1 MGTHS
6 LPDPPA
12 PAAGPET
19 PATPEGPETPA
30 TPEPPSLPETAA
42 TPAPTATP
50 AAPDATVDRRV
61 TPATQVLR
69 IATTMT
75 GGVSLAIWMGGI
87 VREIDLLCQ
96 ASQWRTQLTFDD
108 DLPVQDESGSPE
120 RSIKVRYLHLL
131 EALDTVVDTDILS
144 GTSAGGIN
152 AALLGY
158 ARATGK
164 DLGGLRD
171 LWLRL
176 GSLGTL
182 LRDPRD
188 PSIPSLM
195 YGDAQLFTG
204 LASALADMPSA
215 VAMPPYGR
223 TSGRL
228 DDPEMKL
235 FITTT
240 LLNGE
245 TSRFTDSYGT
255 LVQDV
260 EHHGMF
266 MFSDTDFVGDGHDEA
281 RAALALAAR
290 STASFPAAFE
300 PSFVPF
306 DEADAI
312 SATKDHPLRPAMRS
326 FTNTTRSHWVA
337 DGGLLANRPI
347 APLLQA
353 ILDRAGADG
362 VVRRVLLYVV
372 PSGGDAPDMLLSQPS
387 DAFATPFGLV
397 DGLLKDLVALSNQS
411 ITGDLRA
418 IQDHNDRISARSDSR
433 LQLAELGARL
443 DPAKPHRLLT
453 TQVLNDFVERQ
464 AAQTSEAVIDAL
476 LRRITTWPAATPS
489 AKGAPAGGAG
499 NNVVPALWAQ
509 ALSSPT
515 GEPDCRQ
522 GAIDGLCADWT
533 TRIPETYQDLAVFGK
548 PAFDGA
554 KAAALALLRN
564 AYDLVDTAEDRVWI
578 AMKRKELQLTLITKP
593 RLNVQPFVDIQC
605 TEDEALR
612 NTPLPEAA
620 HLLAKRYLASR
631 VCDEQNPDPEPILV
645 KAWGA
650 LAAVFDEQT
659 LQTLAL
665 FVSRVP
671 VADRTRTQP
680 TGVDAPTDTPPQEH
694 PQSTNGRR
702 ASAARNVGTYL
713 TYLRRDGDDPL
724 EIALRLFNLHA
735 AHRAILPVNA
745 ELEQPVEFI
754 QVSADT
760 RTLLDPLRQT
770 AARKL
775 TGMQLHHFGAFY
787 KESWRANDW
796 MWGRFDGAG
805 WLVHMLLDP
814 RRIELKSRERAD
826 QSGSAVEWL
835 INLLS
840 DPQIAGP
847 IPVQGYPLPPRGLSN
862 TGAPADSVLTRADIE
877 KELAYLDDRSMPA
890 PASLP
895 LTSLWVARAV
905 QETIAAEELPNVAAT
920 ILGGAAPSASRVT
933 KIVPQDGAK
942 PNVAPTAVQ
951 WASDVTK
958 LHAAPEAAAAVVA
971 LKLPSC
977 PVPEETF
984 KSELGTSLLTR
995 TTTHAAATVT
1005 AAVSSVQQIPSVVRP
1020 VLTSMRT
1027 VTLTGYRA
1035 STLVDPAPK
1044 RLAMIGAGALVLG
1057 VAAAIQQSAVFGLP
1071 GLLLAITGTYCLAIA
1086 AWGASKMLL
1095 ISFLSLLLLAGIGSL
1110 AIPTVRRYLFG
1121 TSPSEDGWIGQ
1132 HIYWI
1137 GENWWHPFVV
1147 LGALVFLLIL
1157 VAVVVD
1163 PVGKRRAAP
1172 TK

>member
-1 MGTHS
+1 MRDESGPTS
-6 LPDPPA
+6 STG
-12 PAAGPET
+12 AAG
-19 PATPEGPETPA
+19 
-30 TPEPPSLPETAA
+30 AA
-42 TPAPTATP
+42 GTSAVDPTA
-50 AAPDATVDRRV
+50 DRRV

-96 ASQWRTQLTFDD
+96 ASQWRTQLTFADQ
-108 DLPVQDESGSPE
+108 LPVQDASATPE
-120 RSIKVRYLHLL
+120 RNIKARYLHLL

-195 YGDAQLFTG
+195 YGDKQLFSG
-204 LASALADMPSA
+204 LAQALAEMPGA
-215 VAMPPYGR
+215 VAMPPVGR
-223 TSGRL
+223 PSGRL
-228 DDPEMKL
+228 DEAEVKL

-266 MFSDTDFVGDGHDEA
+266 MFSDSDFTGDGHDEA

-306 DEADAI
+306 DESEAVAA
-312 SATKDHPLRPAMRS
+312 SKDHPMRPAMRS
-326 FTNTTRSHWVA
+326 FANTTRSHWVA

-353 ILDRAGADG
+353 ILDRPGADG

-387 DAFATPFGLV
+387 DSFATPFGLV

-418 IQDHNDRISARSDSR
+418 IQDHNDRISARSDAR

-443 DPAKPHRLLT
+443 DPAKPGLLT
-453 TQVLNDFVERQ
+453 DQVLNDFVERQ
-464 AAQTSEAVIDAL
+464 AAQTSGPVIDAL
-476 LRRITTWPAATPS
+476 LRRITTWPATKPS
-489 AKGAPAGGAG
+489 ARSGQAPSEA
-499 NNVVPALWAQ
+499 NDVVPALWAE

-522 GAIDGLCADWT
+522 GAVDGLSADWT
-533 TRIPETYQDLAVFGK
+533 TRIPQTYQDLAVFGK

-564 AYDLVDTAEDRVWI
+564 AYDLVDNATDRVWI
-578 AMKRKELQLTLITKP
+578 AMKRKELQLALVSNP
-593 RLNVQPFVDIQC
+593 RLNVQRFVDAQC

-612 NTPLPEAA
+612 STPLPAVA
-620 HLLAKRYLASR
+620 HQLTKRYLASR
-631 VCDEQNPDPEPILV
+631 VCDEQNPDPGPILV
-645 KAWGA
+645 SAWTA

-665 FVSRVP
+665 FVDRVP

-680 TGVDAPTDTPPQEH
+680 TGADAPTDTPPQAH
-694 PQSTNGRR
+694 PQSTDGRR

-713 TYLRRDGDDPL
+713 SYLRRDGDEAL
-724 EIALRLFNLHA
+724 QVALRLFNLHA

-770 AARKL
+770 AVRKL
-775 TGMQLHHFGAFY
+775 NGMQLHHFGAFY

-805 WLVHMLLDP
+805 WLIHMLLDP
-814 RRIELKSRERAD
+814 KRIEMKSRERPD
-826 QSGSAVEWL
+826 PTSSAVSWL
-835 INLLS
+835 IDLLS
-840 DPQIAGP
+840 DRQIAGP
-847 IPVQGYPLPPRGLSN
+847 IPVEGYPLPPRGLSD
-862 TGAPADSVLTRADIE
+862 TGAPEASVLTRADIE
-877 KELAYLDDRSMPA
+877 KELAYLDDGSIPA

-895 LTSLWVARAV
+895 LTALWVARAV
-905 QETIAAEELPNVAAT
+905 QEVVAADELPNVAAT
-920 ILGGAAPSASRVT
+920 ILGGAAPNAPRAPRAPKAPRVA
-933 KIVPQDGAK
+933 KIVPRDGAK
-942 PNVAPTAVQ
+942 PNVTPTAVQ
-951 WASDVTK
+951 WASDVTR
-958 LHAAPEAAAAVVA
+958 LHAIQPALPAAVA
-971 LKLPSC
+971 AKLRSC

-984 KSELGTSLLTR
+984 KTELGTSLLTR

-1044 RLAMIGAGALVLG
+1044 RLAMIGAGALILG
-1057 VAAAIQQSAVFGLP
+1057 IAAAIQQSAVFGLP

-1086 AWGASKMLL
+1086 AWGASRMLL
-1095 ISFLSLLLLAGIGSL
+1095 ISFLSLMLLAAIGSL

-1121 TSPSEDGWIGQ
+1121 TSPSEDGWLGT
-1132 HIYWI
+1132 HLYWI
-1137 GENWWHPFVV
+1137 GETWWHPFVV
-1147 LGALVFLLIL
+1147 LGAFVFLLIL

-1163 PVGKRRAAP
+1163 PVGRRRARP
-1172 TK
+1172 GK